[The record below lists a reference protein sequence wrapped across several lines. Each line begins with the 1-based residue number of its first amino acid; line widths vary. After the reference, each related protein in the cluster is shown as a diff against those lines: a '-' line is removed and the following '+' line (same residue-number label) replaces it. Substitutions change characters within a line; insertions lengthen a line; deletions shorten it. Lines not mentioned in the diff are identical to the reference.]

1 MPECSLLKS
10 ANDGDALIGVRWAE
24 EVTMICAR
32 SIIALSC
39 AVAAVAAHA
48 TYHTLEVEEVYSN
61 ADGTVQYVV
70 LHESA
75 GMDGQNQLTGKTLTA
90 THNGVTKTFTFT
102 KNLPGGSC
110 DYYMCTPSPTAG
122 KRVLVASQGFAALGL
137 VTPDYTL
144 PNQFLPTDGATI
156 VYAGVDQMTY
166 PLLPT
171 DGVNAARRDG
181 TTSPNLATTF
191 NGGTASAPASVVDV
205 VEYYNAGLDHYFI
218 SALEPDIDALD
229 SGRIGGWARTTQTFH
244 VYPSQASGGAGVNP
258 VCRFYIPVEHGNS
271 HFFSASPAEC
281 ASILQKT
288 TSDPNYSGYEYESPN
303 VFYVALPDITTGDC
317 PANTVPVYRLWNQR
331 ADSNH
336 RYTTDPAIKAQML
349 AKGYVA
355 EGYGP
360 NAVIMCA
367 PA

>member
-1 MPECSLLKS
+1 M
-10 ANDGDALIGVRWAE
+10 AATRWSGGRLAE
-24 EVTMICAR
+24 EATINSGR
-32 SIIALSC
+32 SAVAVLS

-48 TYHTLEVEEVYSN
+48 SYHTLQVEEIYSN

-70 LHESA
+70 LHEASDQ
-75 GMDGQNQLTGKTLTA
+75 DGQNLLMGKTFTA
-90 THNGVTKTFTFT
+90 THAGVTKTYTFI

-144 PNQFLPTDGATI
+144 PNQFIATDGAML
-156 VYAGVDQMTY
+156 VYAAVDYFTY
-166 PLLPT
+166 PPLPT
-171 DGVNAARRDG
+171 DGVNALRRDG
-181 TTSPNLATTF
+181 TIAPNLATTF
-191 NGGTASAPASVVDV
+191 NNSQASVPASPVAV
-205 VEYYNAGLDHYFI
+205 VEYYNASLDHYFI
-218 SALEPDIDALD
+218 SALQPDIDALD
-229 SGRIGGWARTTQTFH
+229 SGRISGWTRTAQGFK
-244 VYPSQASGGAGVNP
+244 VFPSQASGGAGVNP
-258 VCRFYIPVEHGNS
+258 VCRFYIPAEHGNS
-271 HFFSASPAEC
+271 HFFSASPDEC

-288 TSDPNYSGYEYESPN
+288 TTDPNYSGYEYESPN
-303 VFYVALPDITTGDC
+303 VFYVALPDTMTGDC